1 MFPNGENEVLP
12 KATWAE
18 GDRAAFLG
26 QFSLCKVTGGKGKG
40 FSHLYSSRFPVFP
53 AKTLADCQRSPIT
66 RSFLIGHR
74 TQITVLISALSNIL
88 QLSFISRPSQS

>member
-1 MFPNGENEVLP
+1 MVKTKVLP

-26 QFSLCKVTGGKGKG
+26 QFSLCKLMGGEGKG

-53 AKTLADCQRSPIT
+53 AKTLAD
-66 RSFLIGHR
+66 
-74 TQITVLISALSNIL
+74 
-88 QLSFISRPSQS
+88 